1 MTASGWLNLHY
12 RALALD
18 YGGHFRLQVASR
30 TLHYPMYTA
39 CKQLCSPPD
48 NDLCFAAAG
57 GGSWSIH
64 WPSCRR
70 SCTAD
75 CC

>member
-39 CKQLCSPPD
+39 CKQLCSL
-48 NDLCFAAAG
+48 LCSCG
-57 GGSWSIH
+57 WGCWSTH